1 MFVVV
6 VTSGTGA
13 FRGRVGGLELP
24 LRIVLSAQRCG
35 ATAVHLDGDARA
47 LAPRL
52 VDERVRIPIEIEPPP
67 LDAITIECASDVLVH
82 PDAFRALAESL
93 ADGRARMLGHGEAH
107 VVARPAESSRTS
119 LGPPVPLVFAQPYAF
134 PPMRIDSL
142 GDAVRGNT
150 ALLRSCRKP
159 SDGWTSRHLNRL
171 VSLALT
177 RLLLHTGVR
186 PNHVTIAIVSLGIA
200 SGIVAA
206 RGTHDSFV
214 LGAGL
219 LQLQSMLDGCDG
231 ELARMTFRQSTLGEW
246 LDTIGDDLSNYAF
259 FAGAAVGTYRASGH
273 WGWLLL
279 GAVLVGCGAIASA
292 IEYRYLARKG
302 TGDLLAYP
310 IAGSTGRTAALQPLF
325 KRDTFILLTFV
336 AAVFSRL
343 PWALVAS
350 TIGAIAVLV
359 TVLRTEARLARQA

>member
-13 FRGRVGGLELP
+13 FRGRIGGLKLP

-35 ATAVHLDGDARA
+35 AAAVHLDGDARA
-47 LAPRL
+47 LAPGL
-52 VDERVRIPIEIEPPP
+52 VDERVRVPIVIDPPAC
-67 LDAITIECASDVLVH
+67 DAIIVECPSDVLVH
-82 PDAFRALAESL
+82 PDTFRALVEAV
-93 ADGRARMLGHGEAH
+93 ADDRARVLGHGEAQ
-107 VVARPAESSRTS
+107 VVARPPETSRAS

-134 PPMRIDSL
+134 PPMRIDTF

-159 SDGWTSRHLNRL
+159 TDGWTSRHVNRL
-171 VSLALT
+171 VSLNLT
-177 RLLLHTGVR
+177 RLLLHTGLR
-186 PNHVTIAIVSLGIA
+186 PNHLTIAIVSLGIA
-200 SGIVAA
+200 SGVIAA

-246 LDTIGDDLSNYAF
+246 LDTIGDDLSNYVF
-259 FAGAAVGTYRASGH
+259 FAGAAIGTWRASGH
-273 WGWLLL
+273 WGWLLV
-279 GAVLVGCGAIASA
+279 GAVLVGCGVIASA

-336 AAVFSRL
+336 AAAFSRL
-343 PWALVAS
+343 PWALAAS

-359 TVLRTEARLARQA
+359 TVLRTEARLARKT